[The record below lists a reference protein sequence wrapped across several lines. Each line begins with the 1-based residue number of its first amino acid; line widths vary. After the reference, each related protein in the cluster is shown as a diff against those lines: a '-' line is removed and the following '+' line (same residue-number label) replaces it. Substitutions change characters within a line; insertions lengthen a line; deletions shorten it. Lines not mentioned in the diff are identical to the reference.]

1 MQSATVNKD
10 GSIVT
15 FETRHVNGR
24 HYYFDLTRNQFFALD
39 DSIAI
44 MARRT
49 ELECAFEY
57 VPPTPTDFPLGDN
70 MWFYCD
76 DRTAKIY
83 TTNHNKR
90 PYFTFQSLA
99 QYKTFTH
106 RRILSLLRLK
116 DNVKDGSTSTT
127 GASRRHTAGDKRPLS
142 TIVQSNNQ
150 SGTAKRS
157 HQSGE
162 AISRATN
169 DALVSNSKQKSAVL
183 PERDDTTSRR
193 RSDSFSSLSSVSE
206 DLLYPEEE
214 RCFSYMATDSMES
227 E

>member
-1 MQSATVNKD
+1 RD
-10 GSIVT
+10 
-15 FETRHVNGR
+15 
-24 HYYFDLTRNQFFALD
+24 QFFALN
-39 DSIAI
+39 DSLAI

-49 ELECAFEY
+49 EIECTLEY

-76 DRTAKIY
+76 DHIAKIY
-83 TTNHNKR
+83 TVNRNKQ
-90 PYFTFQSLA
+90 PYFTFQSLS

-116 DNVKDGSTSTT
+116 DNAKDGSSSTT
-127 GASRRHTAGDKRPLS
+127 WSFRRPTAGNKRPLS
-142 TIVQSNNQ
+142 TIVQPNNQ
-150 SGTAKRS
+150 SATAKRS

-169 DALVSNSKQKSAVL
+169 DALVSNSKQKSAIL
-183 PERDDTTSRR
+183 PKRDDTTSRR

-206 DLLYPEEE
+206 DLLFPEEE
-214 RCFSYMATDSMES
+214 QSLSYMADDSMES